1 MIENSDTKHS
11 GTKHSYM
18 EYSHLQHSMMEYS
31 DRGELDV
38 VPPLRSFTITLNV
51 SPADLELAVATS
63 GASLCGAMMQAI
75 IAAMVVDTAWTS
87 LRP

>member
-1 MIENSDTKHS
+1 
-11 GTKHSYM
+11 
-18 EYSHLQHSMMEYS
+18 MMEHS
-31 DRGELDV
+31 DMHSDGGELDV
-38 VPPLRSFTITLNV
+38 VPPLRSFTITLDV

-87 LRP
+87 LRR